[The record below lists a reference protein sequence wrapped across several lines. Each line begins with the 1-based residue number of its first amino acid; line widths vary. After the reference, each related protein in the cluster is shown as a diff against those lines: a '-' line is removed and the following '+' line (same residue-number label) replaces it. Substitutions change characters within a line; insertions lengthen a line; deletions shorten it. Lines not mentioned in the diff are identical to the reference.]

1 MSDITRIEHYFT
13 RAAADFDA
21 LYSVQKQSS
30 FWRWVNKRYRP
41 DIYERYRLT
50 LEHVENNRL
59 KTVLDV
65 GCGSG
70 RYEIGLAKLGVERV
84 LGIDVSPGMIQLAKQ
99 STQEYS
105 SQLEFRVQDFTD
117 FQTSE
122 MFDLVMAMGVFDY
135 IQEPAPVL
143 RRMRALAR
151 HSVIA
156 SFPSISWYRTPI
168 RKVRYFFKRCPVYF
182 YHQPDIESLAKEAGF
197 VRSEIMK
204 IKGAG
209 QDYFVALHKESA

>member
-1 MSDITRIEHYFT
+1 MSDITRIEQYFT
-13 RAAADFDA
+13 RAAADFDS
-21 LYSVQKQSS
+21 LYSEEKQSG
-30 FWRWVNKRYRP
+30 FMRWVNKNFRP
-41 DIYERYRLT
+41 DMYERFRLT
-50 LEHVENNRL
+50 LTHVAKYTL

-70 RYEIGLAKLGVERV
+70 RYEVGLAQLGVDRV

-99 STQEYS
+99 SVGNS
-105 SQLEFRVQDFTD
+105 AGNIEFRNQDFAD

-122 MFDLVMAMGVFDY
+122 TFDVVIAMGLFDY
-135 IQEPAPVL
+135 VENPTPMV
-143 RRMRALAR
+143 RRMGALAR
-151 HSVIA
+151 HSVVA

-182 YHQPDIESLAKEAGF
+182 YRESDIDVLAKNAGF
-197 VRSEIMK
+197 ARSEILK

-209 QDYFVALHKESA
+209 QDYFVALFR